1 MKLDTAFLEMALPSK
16 HLATSYS
23 KWCGTILWTE
33 EILKSE
39 ARFSQEYAQNDHI
52 CWAKTGWLLK

>member
-33 EILKSE
+33 EILS
-39 ARFSQEYAQNDHI
+39 
-52 CWAKTGWLLK
+52 LKQDFLKNMLKMITFAGQKQAGF